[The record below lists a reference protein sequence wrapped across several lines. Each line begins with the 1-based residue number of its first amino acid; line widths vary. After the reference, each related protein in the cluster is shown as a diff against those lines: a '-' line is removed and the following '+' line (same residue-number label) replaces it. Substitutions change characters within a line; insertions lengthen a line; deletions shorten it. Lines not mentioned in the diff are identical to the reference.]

1 MNDIEAGTGNV
12 VPLKPAGEDL
22 HAFFVAGRSYIVN
35 ATNGQAFPVGEGS
48 ASDPSHKLH
57 DKLPE
62 GLLRAQYRLDAVALA
77 DLHAPPP
84 PNGIGSVLLNVTH
97 RCNLACDYC
106 IMDMP
111 ELHTAYH
118 DEKRSLND
126 DNGRA
131 CIDFLAREG
140 YRDHVSL
147 TFFGGE
153 PLLKYDL
160 ITRIVGYAEEAYPG
174 RFTYQLIT
182 NGCLMK
188 PEMHD
193 FFRRHNFSFLWS
205 LDGEPEVHDRLRH
218 FKSTPEKSV
227 FADSFRALEDLRRA
241 WPEVRVGVNV
251 TFFKQTIELPAT
263 LRFFRQHGIRQI
275 RMDRG
280 LVPRESPHAVGME
293 DVAEVNAQLRE
304 LAAEYL
310 AMLRAGEVFT
320 LNPFVNNMRI
330 ISKRLPRHRACNAG
344 LDYVTITAK
353 GEIYSCYKL
362 LGIDDC
368 RLGDVK
374 SGFSR
379 DASLDL
385 WNRLDVNERP
395 GCSRCWARHICAG
408 GCTADNLHL
417 NNSYFA
423 PTREN
428 CAIFLNAIELSI
440 DLYFTLLRER
450 PDILKALLGSEHLA
464 EDDAPVRR
472 EGISIDE
479 DGRVDNRQD
488 ASSYQLNDSAR
499 MIFELADGEHR
510 LTDIAAELSSA
521 FDIPLP
527 LALMDCREQLFAFA
541 RAGLVDIPEAPPLSR
556 SA

>member
-1 MNDIEAGTGNV
+1 MNDIEAGANNV
-12 VPLKPAGEDL
+12 VPLKPVGEDL
-22 HAFFVAGRSYIVN
+22 HAFLVAGRRYVVN
-35 ATNGQAFPVGEGS
+35 ASNGQAYPVAEDGLGEPGQ
-48 ASDPSHKLH
+48 
-57 DKLPE
+57 
-62 GLLRAQYRLDAVALA
+62 GLSQDELRQRQRLDAVSLA
-77 DLHAPPP
+77 DLPTPAP

-97 RCNLACDYC
+97 RCNLACSYC
-106 IMDMP
+106 IMEMP
-111 ELHTAYH
+111 ELQTAYH
-118 DEKRSLND
+118 DERRSLND
-126 DNGRA
+126 DNGRS

-140 YRDHVSL
+140 YPDHVSV

-160 ITRIVGYAEEAYPG
+160 ITRIVDYAERAYPG

-218 FKSTPEKSV
+218 FKSTPQKSV
-227 FADSFRALEDLRRA
+227 FAVSFKALEDLRRA

-251 TFFKQTIELPAT
+251 TYFKQTIELPAA
-263 LRFFRQHGIRQI
+263 LRFFRQHGIRQL

-293 DVAEVNAQLRE
+293 EVGKVNGQLRE
-304 LAAEYL
+304 LAADYL
-310 AMLRAGEVFT
+310 ALLRAGEVFT

-330 ISKRLPRHRACNAG
+330 ISKRLPRHRACNSG

-353 GEIYSCYKL
+353 GEVYSCYKL

-417 NNSYFA
+417 NHSYFV

-440 DLYFTLLRER
+440 DLYFTLLQER
-450 PDILKALLGSEHLA
+450 PDVLKALLGSEHLA
-464 EDDAPVRR
+464 DNDVPTRR
-472 EGISIDE
+472 EGIVIHEDDRLDNLE
-479 DGRVDNRQD
+479 DGG
-488 ASSYQLNDSAR
+488 SYRLNDSAR
-499 MIFELADGEHR
+499 LIFDLADGEHS
-510 LTDIAAELSSA
+510 LADIAEALVDA
-521 FDIPLP
+521 YDIPLP
-527 LALMDCREQLFAFA
+527 LALMDCREQLFALA
-541 RAGLVDIPEAPPLSR
+541 RAGLVVIPEAPPLR
-556 SA
+556 NSA